1 MQSRDGILIYIGI
14 KWIFLCYFAQIVS
27 LCDKFVKK
35 SLVVIGK
42 MFYFALQESRK
53 IVKTIFI
60 INFKD

>member
-1 MQSRDGILIYIGI
+1 ME
-14 KWIFLCYFAQIVS
+14 WVFLLYFAQKVS

-35 SLVVIGK
+35 SLAVIRK
-42 MFYFALQESRK
+42 IFYFAFQECRK